1 MKIIVLLFLCAL
13 VASCASVAPSRGL
26 SGYENVELKPWI
38 YGAQAVSGVTF
49 SYAAPASIGN
59 DLGYCVAQ
67 HVSNR
72 QVDVKDD
79 SQSYFGAYTGN
90 YYRVERSRSVDGGEV
105 IMYASKDGASV
116 AAQGSAVYQLPGMI
130 PVDKVIRF
138 NMALSN
144 KEGKTEYVF
153 SNIEVAQLDTGIIAN
168 SGFQPLGAH
177 KHASPELALNALK
190 AIAEKIQ
197 RCI

>member
-49 SYAAPASIGN
+49 SYGAPASISN

-105 IMYASKDGASV
+105 I
-116 AAQGSAVYQLPGMI
+116 I

-190 AIAEKIQ
+190 VIAEKIQ